1 MLCCAV
7 LCSCTPAKT
16 AKPDMQ
22 AYSKVKETARMG
34 IYGHIP
40 GVALGQQYEG
50 RGLLAALGLHNQ
62 IMKGIDRPAK

>member
-1 MLCCAV
+1 
-7 LCSCTPAKT
+7 
-16 AKPDMQ
+16 MQ